1 LAIWKFDIVFLIIGA
16 ITGAYLR
23 YRIGT
28 DQISFLGIPMTILVI
43 NVLGSFTLGLSMTT
57 IQRFGLSQNYTLLL
71 GIGFCGSFTTMSS
84 FAYETASLFDAGKLL
99 IGFVDIVLNV
109 GLSILA
115 ILAGRAL
122 VSILVG
128 FL

>member
-1 LAIWKFDIVFLIIGA
+1 VGA
-16 ITGAYLR
+16 ISGAYLR

-28 DQISFLGIPMTILVI
+28 DQISFLGIPITILII

-57 IQRFGLSQNYTLLL
+57 IQRFGLSQGYTLLL
-71 GIGFCGSFTTMSS
+71 GVGFCGSFTTMSS
-84 FAYETASLFDAGKLL
+84 FAYETACLFDVGKLL

-115 ILAGRAL
+115 VIAGRAL
-122 VSILVG
+122 VSILAG